1 MKRIDLLRIR
11 KEYKLTQVKLA
22 ELPKYPQGFISQIEN
37 GRVDS
42 PAAFLIRLKEALGI
56 DDLEPYYL
64 PEGDELVVREAL
76 QLLKQRIDEQQSMNN
91 KLMDMLDKRDERIR
105 DLEGQVTKLQEILL
119 ERRN

>member
-22 ELPKYPQGFISQIEN
+22 ELTKYPQGFISQIEN

-105 DLEGQVTKLQEILL
+105 DLEGQVTKLQENLL